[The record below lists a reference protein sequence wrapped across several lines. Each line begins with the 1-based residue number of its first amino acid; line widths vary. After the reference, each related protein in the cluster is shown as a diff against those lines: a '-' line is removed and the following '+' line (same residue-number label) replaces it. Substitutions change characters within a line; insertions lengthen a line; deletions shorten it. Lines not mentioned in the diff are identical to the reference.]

1 MEFEN
6 ELELLINKYS
16 KENESDTPDFVL
28 AEYLKGCLDI
38 YSETVQKRDK
48 WYGFKGLSSRSTI
61 SAPTI
66 PDEVPKIIM
75 NENLRLFVWTD
86 FCSAY
91 TRGVAFAIAHTTE
104 EAMAHIKSRTC
115 REPNAWGTL
124 SIHPLNEP
132 YANCVQG
139 GG

>member
-75 NENLRLFVWTD
+75 
-86 FCSAY
+86 
-91 TRGVAFAIAHTTE
+91 
-104 EAMAHIKSRTC
+104 K
-115 REPNAWGTL
+115 
-124 SIHPLNEP
+124 
-132 YANCVQG
+132 ANYPPIV
-139 GG
+139 